1 MDLTRRRTHSR
12 PARLPGLLAAVRR
25 TAGTGRGAAA
35 TLALLASVSP
45 SAAQERPLHPDLEA
59 PSVTGRNRL
68 PPRATHVPFPDRASA
83 LAAPGTPGRA
93 TSPWVRSL
101 NGSWRFHWVRNAAVR
116 PKAFWREEFDESDWD
131 TIPVPS
137 NWEIVGYGVP
147 IYTNITYPFSADPPR
162 VPVEWSPVGSY
173 RRSFEVPAAWR
184 GMRVVLH
191 FGSLKSA
198 GYVWVNG
205 REVGFAKGSKTP
217 AEFDVTGHVRFGEP
231 NTLAVE
237 VYRFSDGAYLEGQ
250 DYWKISGLERD
261 VLLQAVPGVHVA
273 DFEARPR
280 LDDAY
285 GDGRLEVEV
294 RVRNDGAAVTRT
306 VRAELLDAAGRPAL
320 AAPIEAAAVLPAG
333 GESVVVLGSDVAAP
347 AKWTAETPELYTL
360 LLELRDEDGAT
371 TEAIATRI
379 GFRDVRIEDGLLKV
393 NGVPVTIRGV
403 NRHEHDPGTGRVV
416 SEERMLREV
425 ALMKSLNINAV
436 RTSHYPDHE
445 RWYELADS
453 AGLWIVD
460 EANVESHGMGYEP
473 DVTLGNDP
481 AWREAHMDR
490 TVRMVERD
498 KNHPS
503 VIVWSLGNEGGDGA
517 NFEATS
523 AWVHGR
529 DPSRPVQYE
538 RAVRRPHVDIYAPM
552 YARIPHL
559 LDYASEPRERPLILC
574 EYAHAMGN
582 SVGNLRDYWDVIY
595 AHPQLQGGFIWDWID
610 QGLYAETWD
619 GTPYW
624 AYGGDFGPPG
634 VPSDGNF
641 LVNGLV
647 QPDLRLNPHALEV
660 RKVYQG
666 VEVRAVDP
674 ARGIIR
680 LVNRFDFTDLS
691 ALELAWRVTEDGREV
706 AAGTGPELRL
716 APHDS
721 TEVTLPVPTQ
731 TPAAGVER
739 FLELELR
746 RTADAP
752 FLPAGTVAAREQ
764 LPLASGPPAT
774 AVDPGAL
781 PELSL
786 EPADSAFVL
795 AGPEFELRIDRR
807 TGLIA
812 SFSHRGRELLRTGP
826 EPTFWRA
833 PTDNDFGNGMPR
845 RQAMWRDAGR
855 YPVVEG
861 VEALRLDA
869 GRVRVTSRIAFPVV
883 DARETIVYD
892 VYGSGDVAIGV
903 RFVPEARAADLPD
916 IPRLGLRLT
925 LPTELDRVTWY
936 GRGPQE
942 TYVDR
947 KSGAPVGVYRS
958 TADSL
963 GHPYVRPQETGNRT
977 DARWIAFTDAS
988 GAGLLAVGMPTLDW
1002 SALRALT
1009 EDLDEGEAK
1018 RGRHAFDVPRRDFI
1032 AVHLDHRQMGVG
1044 GDNSWG
1050 AQPLPAYQIPVE
1062 TTEWAV
1068 RLLPLAPGPGDPMDL
1083 ARRGFPAPATGPRA
1097 QETE

>member
-1 MDLTRRRTHSR
+1 MDLTGAGRVALFAGALS
-12 PARLPGLLAAVRR
+12 LAAAV
-25 TAGTGRGAAA
+25 AAPAAA
-35 TLALLASVSP
+35 QVATRD
-45 SAAQERPLHPDLEA
+45 RPPHPDLEN

-68 PPRATHVPFPDRASA
+68 PAHATYFPFPDRESA
-83 LAAPGTPGRA
+83 LASPGTPGRA
-93 TSPWVRSL
+93 VSPRVRSL
-101 NGSWRFHWVRNAAVR
+101 NGAWRFHWVRNAADR
-116 PKAFWREEFDESDWD
+116 PQEFWREEFDDAAWD
-131 TIPVPS
+131 LIPVPS
-137 NWEIVGYGVP
+137 NWEIMGYGVP
-147 IYTNITYPFSADPPR
+147 IYTNIPYPFPPDPPR
-162 VPVEWSPVGSY
+162 LPVEWSPVGSY
-173 RRSFEVPAAWR
+173 RRGFEVPADWR

-217 AEFDVTGHVRFGEP
+217 AEFDVTGHVRFGAT
-231 NTLAVE
+231 NTVAVE

-261 VLLQAVPGVHVA
+261 VLLYAVPEVHLA
-273 DFEARPR
+273 DFEARPA
-280 LDDAY
+280 LDAAY
-285 GDGRLEVEV
+285 RDGRLRVEV
-294 RVRNDGAAVTRT
+294 RLRNAGRDAATRT
-306 VRAELLDAAGRPAL
+306 VRAELFDREGRPAL
-320 AAPIEAAAVLPAG
+320 AGPVEATARTPAG
-333 GESVVVLGSDVAAP
+333 GESAVALAADVAGP
-347 AKWTAETPELYTL
+347 AKWTAETPALYTL
-360 LLELRDEDGAT
+360 LLELRAEDGAT

-393 NGVPVTIRGV
+393 NGVPITVRGV
-403 NRHEHDPGTGRVV
+403 NRHEHDPRSGRVV
-416 SEERMLREV
+416 SEERMLLEV

-473 DVTLGNDP
+473 AVTLGNDP
-481 AWREAHMDR
+481 SWREAHLDR

-503 VIVWSLGNEGGDGA
+503 VIIWSLGNEGGDGV

-559 LDYASEPRERPLILC
+559 LDYASEPRDRPLILC

-582 SVGNLRDYWDVIY
+582 SVGNLRDYWDVIH

-610 QGLYAETWD
+610 QSLYAETWD

-647 QPDLRLNPHALEV
+647 QPDLRPNPHAHEV
-660 RKVYQG
+660 RQVYQG
-666 VEVRAVDP
+666 VEFRPLDLAGGRVRV
-674 ARGIIR
+674 
-680 LVNRFDFTDLS
+680 VNRFDFTDLS
-691 ALELAWRVTEDGREV
+691 AFELGWRVSEDGREV
-706 AAGTGPELRL
+706 AAGTGPGLRL
-716 APHDS
+716 GPRDS
-721 TEVTLPVPTQ
+721 AELALPLPAGP
-731 TPAAGVER
+731 PAAGAER

-746 RTADAP
+746 RRTAAP
-752 FLPAGTVAAREQ
+752 FLPAGTVVAREQ
-764 LPLASGPPAT
+764 LPLPAGPPAP
-774 AVDPGAL
+774 AVDPDAL
-781 PELSL
+781 PRVELS
-786 EPADSAFVL
+786 ETDSAFVL
-795 AGPEFELRIDRR
+795 AGPEFVLRIDRR
-807 TGLIA
+807 TGLVA
-812 SFSHRGRELLRTGP
+812 SFAHRGRELLRTGP
-826 EPTFWRA
+826 APTFWRA

-845 RQAMWRDAGR
+845 RQGMWRDAGR
-855 YPVVEG
+855 YPVLEE
-861 VEALRLDA
+861 VEARRLDA

-883 DARETIVYD
+883 DAAETISYD
-892 VYGSGDVAIGV
+892 VYGSGDVVIGV
-903 RFVPEARAADLPD
+903 RFEPGARTADLPD

-925 LPTELDRVTWY
+925 LPTELDRVAWY

-947 KSGAPVGVYRS
+947 KTGAPVGAWRS

-963 GHPYVRPQETGNRT
+963 AHPYIRPQETGNRT
-977 DARWIAFTDAS
+977 EARWVAFTDSA
-988 GAGLLAVGMPTLDW
+988 GHGLLAVGMPTLDW

-1018 RGRHAFDVPRRDFI
+1018 RGRHAFDVPRRDFV

-1044 GDNSWG
+1044 GDDSWG
-1050 AQPLPAYQIPVE
+1050 ARPLEPYLIPVE
-1062 TTEWAV
+1062 STSWAI
-1068 RLLPLAPGPGDPMDL
+1068 RLRPLAPDLGDPMDL
-1083 ARRGFPAPATGPRA
+1083 ARRGFPAPSSGPRA
-1097 QETE
+1097 EEIR